1 MSETETTEA
10 PAAATAPAQTANHL
24 YLVDGSSYIF
34 RAYHR
39 LPPLTNRHGQPAGAV
54 YGYTTM
60 LWKLAGDLSRA
71 DGPTHMAVILD
82 ASEHTHRNEMYD
94 QYKAHR
100 PPPPEDLVPQF
111 PLIRVATRA
120 FSIPCIEEEGLE
132 ADDIIACYVTA
143 AAKIGWKVTIVSSDK
158 DLMQLIDE
166 DAGIDMLDT
175 MNDRRI
181 GRNEVFEKFGVPP
194 EKVGDVLAL
203 MGDSVDNVP
212 GVPGIGPKTASQLI
226 QQFGDLETVLASTDQ
241 IGKPKLKQNL
251 IDHADNA
258 RLSRELVRLVCE
270 RPLPE
275 PLDSLELKGIP
286 MEPLQEFLADQGF
299 KTLLNRLIS
308 AGSATAP
315 TGRSSSGGG
324 INDVMTAMEPKS
336 KGPAPAEQIE
346 VDRSKYETVT
356 DEAALDRWIAE
367 AKAQGFVALDTE
379 TDCIDC
385 IIAKLAGVS
394 LATAPNRACYIPVGH
409 SGADLYSDAPSQ
421 LPEALVLEKLKPLLE
436 DASVLKIGHNLK
448 YDWVMFDK
456 AGICVAPVDDTMV
469 MSFDL
474 DAGRSFGHGLEELAK
489 LHFDHECIPFK
500 QLCGTGQKQITF
512 DKVPLPQATE
522 YAAEDADIALRLW
535 LRLKPRLAQES
546 VTRIYERVDKPLVPV
561 IARMERRG
569 IRVNRDYLA
578 RLSAEFSR
586 DIQALEEKI
595 YEAACGPFTIGSP
608 QQLGDVLYGRLG
620 LKGGRKGKSGHYST
634 DVNELER
641 LAAEG
646 VPCATLVLDWRQ
658 LTKLR
663 STYTDALQAVINP
676 DTGRVHTSFSL
687 TGAQTGRL
695 SSNDPNLQNIP
706 IRTEVGRK
714 IRDAFVAD
722 PGHKILSADYSQI
735 ELRLAAH
742 MADVPQLKDAFR
754 AGEDIHN
761 ITAEELFGTVDRD
774 TRGKAKTV
782 NFAIL
787 YGISSW
793 GLAGRLG
800 VSKEEGK
807 AIIDRYFERFPG
819 IRAYI
824 HGTLAFAREHGFTR
838 TLFGRKT
845 HFEPNIRSP
854 NPSIRGGAERAAIN
868 APIQGTSAD
877 LIKRAMARMDGALAE
892 AGLAD
897 VRMLLQVHDELVF
910 EVPDGREE
918 EAALVIRQVMTNA
931 AGPGQKLDVPLDVE
945 VGWGAN
951 WGAAH

>member
-1 MSETETTEA
+1 MPDAST
-10 PAAATAPAQTANHL
+10 PAAQNHL

-60 LWKLAGDLSRA
+60 LWKLADGLSKA

-120 FSIPCIEEEGLE
+120 FSNPSIEEDGLE
-132 ADDIIACYVTA
+132 ADDIISCYVTA
-143 AAKIGWKVTIVSSDK
+143 AKAAGWKVTIVSSDK

-181 GRNEVFEKFGVPP
+181 GREQVLEKFGVPP

-226 QQFGDLETVLASTDQ
+226 QTFGDLETVLASTDQ
-241 IGKPKLKQNL
+241 MTKPKLKQSL
-251 IDHADNA
+251 VDHADAA
-258 RLSRELVRLVCE
+258 RLSRELVRLVCDAN
-270 RPLPE
+270 LPE
-275 PLDSLELKGIP
+275 PLEALELKNIP
-286 MEPLQEFLADQGF
+286 KEPLAEFLADQGF
-299 KTLLNRLIS
+299 KTLHARLMS
-308 AGSATAP
+308 GTGGATQ
-315 TGRSSSGGG
+315 TGATVR
-324 INDVMTAMEPKS
+324 NDVMAALDRKPAV
-336 KGPAPAEQIE
+336 APAEPEKIE
-346 VDRSKYETVT
+346 IDRSKYETVT
-356 DEAALDRWIAE
+356 EEAALDRWIAE
-367 AKAQGFVALDTE
+367 AAAQGYVAVDTE

-385 IIAKLAGVS
+385 IMARLAGVS
-394 LATAPNRACYIPVGH
+394 LATAPNCACYIPVGH
-409 SGADLYSDAPSQ
+409 SGADLYSDAPNQ
-421 LPEALVLEKLKPLLE
+421 LPTQLVLEKLKPLLE
-436 DASVLKIGHNLK
+436 DPAVLKIGHNFK

-456 AGICVAPVDDTMV
+456 GGINVAPVDDTMV

-474 DAGRSFGHGLEELAK
+474 DAGKSFGHNLNDLAK
-489 LHFDHECIPFK
+489 AHFDHECISYK
-500 QLCGTGQKQITF
+500 SLCGTGAKQITF
-512 DKVPLPQATE
+512 DKVPLGPATE
-522 YAAEDADIALRLW
+522 YAGEDADITLRLW
-535 LRLKPRLAQES
+535 LRLKPRLAAEN
-546 VTRIYERVDKPLVPV
+546 VARVYERVDKPLVPV
-561 IARMERRG
+561 ISRMERRG
-569 IRVNRDYLA
+569 IKVDRDYLA
-578 RLSAEFSR
+578 RLSAEFGR

-608 QQLGDVLYGRLG
+608 QQLGEVLYGRLG
-620 LKGGRKGKSGHYST
+620 LKGGRKGKSGQYST

-641 LAAEG
+641 LASEG
-646 VPCATLVLDWRQ
+646 VECATLVLDWRQ
-658 LTKLR
+658 LTKLK
-663 STYTDALQAVINP
+663 STYTDALQQQINP
-676 DTGRVHTSFSL
+676 ETGRVHTSFSL

-714 IRDAFVAD
+714 IRDAFIAD
-722 PGHKILSADYSQI
+722 EGHKLLSADYSQI

-742 MADVPQLKDAFR
+742 MADVPQLKEAFR
-754 AGEDIHN
+754 SGVDIHSM
-761 ITAEELFGTVDRD
+761 TAEELFGRVDRD
-774 TRGKAKTV
+774 TRNQAKTI

-787 YGISSW
+787 YGSSAW
-793 GLAGRLG
+793 GIAGRLG
-800 VSKEEGK
+800 LPKDEGK
-807 AIIDRYFERFPG
+807 AIIDRYYERFPG
-819 IRAYI
+819 IRAFS
-824 HGTLAFAREHGFTR
+824 HATLAFAREHGFTR

-877 LIKRAMARMDGALAE
+877 LIKRAMGRMDEELAA
-892 AGLAD
+892 AGLPG
-897 VRMLLQVHDELVF
+897 VKMLLQVHDELVF
-910 EVPDGREE
+910 EVPDGQEE
-918 EAALVIRQVMTNA
+918 DAAAVISQVMANA
-931 AGPGQKLDVPLDVE
+931 AEPAMKLDVPLDVE
-945 VGWGAN
+945 VGWGAH
-951 WGAAH
+951 WGEAH

>member
-1 MSETETTEA
+1 MPDASTPT
-10 PAAATAPAQTANHL
+10 AQTSATPHL

-111 PLIRVATRA
+111 PLIRTATRA
-120 FSIPCIEEEGLE
+120 FSIPCIEEAGLE

-143 AAKIGWKVTIVSSDK
+143 ATKVGWKVTIVSSDK

-166 DAGIDMLDT
+166 DAGVDMLDT

-181 GRNEVFEKFGVPP
+181 GRNEVLEKFGVPP

-241 IGKPKLKQNL
+241 ITKPKLKQNL
-251 IDHADNA
+251 VEFAGDA

-270 RPLPE
+270 HPLPE
-275 PLDSLELKGIP
+275 PLDSLALKGIP
-286 MEPLQEFLADQGF
+286 QEPLQEFLADQGF

-308 AGSATAP
+308 GGSVPAA
-315 TGRSSSGGG
+315 GRSSSGAGY
-324 INDVMTAMEPKS
+324 NEVMASIEPK
-336 KGPAPAEQIE
+336 KLAEPEKIE
-346 VDRSKYETVT
+346 VDRSKYVTVT
-356 DEAALDRWIAE
+356 DQAELDRWIAE
-367 AKAQGFVALDTE
+367 ARAQGYVAIDTE

-385 IIAKLAGVS
+385 IIAKLAGIS
-394 LATAPNRACYIPVGH
+394 LATAPNNACYIPVGH
-409 SGADLYSDAPSQ
+409 SGADLYSDAPNQ
-421 LPEALVLEKLKPLLE
+421 LALDLVLGKLKPLLE
-436 DASVLKIGHNLK
+436 DPAVLKVGHNLK

-456 AGICVAPVDDTMV
+456 AGIDVAPIDDTMV

-474 DAGRSFGHGLEELAK
+474 DAGKSFGHGLDELAK
-489 LHFDHECIPFK
+489 AHFDHECIPFK
-500 QLCGTGQKQITF
+500 QICGSGQKQISF
-512 DKVPLPQATE
+512 DKVPLGPATE
-522 YAAEDADIALRLW
+522 YAGEDADIALRLW
-535 LRLKPRLAQES
+535 LRLKPRIAEENAAR
-546 VTRIYERVDKPLVPV
+546 VYERVDKPLVPV

-569 IRVNRDYLA
+569 IKVDRDYLA
-578 RLSAEFSR
+578 RLSHEFGHE
-586 DIQALEEKI
+586 IQALEEKI

-608 QQLGDVLYGRLG
+608 QQLGQVLYERLG
-620 LKGGRKGKSGHYST
+620 LKGGRKGKSGQYST
-634 DVNELER
+634 DVTELER

-646 VPCATLVLDWRQ
+646 VSCATLVLEWRQ
-658 LTKLR
+658 LTKLK
-663 STYTDALQAVINP
+663 STYTDALQGQINAE
-676 DTGRVHTSFSL
+676 TGRVHTSFSL

-706 IRTEVGRK
+706 IRTELGRK
-714 IRDAFVAD
+714 IRDAFVAE
-722 PGHKILSADYSQI
+722 PGNKLLSADYSQI

-742 MADVPQLKDAFR
+742 MADVPQLKEAFR
-754 AGEDIHN
+754 AGADIHA
-761 ITAEELFGTVDRD
+761 ITAEELFGTVNRD
-774 TRGKAKTV
+774 TRNQAKTI

-787 YGISSW
+787 YGSSAW
-793 GLAGRLG
+793 GIAGRLG
-800 VSKEEGK
+800 LPREEGK
-807 AIIDRYFERFPG
+807 AIIDRYYERFPG
-819 IRAYI
+819 IRAFT
-824 HGTLAFAREHGFTR
+824 HSTLAFAREHGFTK

-854 NPSIRGGAERAAIN
+854 NPSIRAGAERAAAN

-877 LIKRAMARMDGALAE
+877 LIKRAMARMDDALAA
-892 AGLAD
+892 AGLSD

-918 EAALVIRQVMTNA
+918 AAAAVIRGVMANA
-931 AGPGQKLDVPLDVE
+931 AEPAMKLDVPLDVE
-945 VGWGAN
+945 VGWGAH
-951 WGAAH
+951 WGEAH

>member
-1 MSETETTEA
+1 MPDATT
-10 PAAATAPAQTANHL
+10 PAAQPEPTPHL

-39 LPPLTNRHGQPAGAV
+39 LPPLTNRHGTPAGAV

-60 LWKLAGDLSRA
+60 LWKLAGDLTRA

-120 FSIPCIEEEGLE
+120 FSIPCIEEAGLE
-132 ADDIIACYVTA
+132 ADDIITCYVTE
-143 AAKIGWKVTIVSSDK
+143 AKNAGWKVTIVSSDK

-181 GRNEVFEKFGVPP
+181 GRNEVLEKFGVPP

-241 IGKPKLKQNL
+241 IAKPKLKQSL
-251 IDHADNA
+251 IDHADAA
-258 RLSRELVRLVCE
+258 RLSRELVRLVCDA
-270 RPLPE
+270 PLPE
-275 PLDSLELKGIP
+275 PLEGFALKGIP
-286 MEPLQEFLADQGF
+286 TEPLQAFLEDMGF
-299 KTLLNRLIS
+299 KSLLNRLTG
-308 AGSATAP
+308 AGTAVP
-315 TGRSSSGGG
+315 AGRSSSGGG
-324 INDVMTAMEPKS
+324 INGVMASMEPKS
-336 KGPAPAEQIE
+336 STPAPAERQEI
-346 VDRSKYETVT
+346 DRSKYETVI
-356 DEAALDRWIAE
+356 DAAALDRWIAD
-367 AKAQGFVALDTE
+367 ATAQGYVALDTE

-385 IIAKLAGVS
+385 IIARLAGIS
-394 LATAPNRACYIPVGH
+394 LATAPNKACYIPVGH

-421 LPEALVLEKLKPLLE
+421 LSMSLVLDKLKPLLE
-436 DASVLKIGHNLK
+436 DPAVLKIGHNFK
-448 YDWVMFDK
+448 YDWIMFDK
-456 AGICVAPVDDTMV
+456 AGIDVAPVDDTMV

-474 DAGRSFGHGLEELAK
+474 DAGRSFGHGLDELAK

-500 QLCGTGQKQITF
+500 QVCGTGAKQITF

-522 YAAEDADIALRLW
+522 YAAEDADITLRLW
-535 LRLKPRLAQES
+535 LRLKPRLGQEN
-546 VTRIYERVDKPLVPV
+546 VARVYERVDKPLVAV
-561 IARMERRG
+561 IGRMERRG
-569 IRVNRDYLA
+569 VKVDREYLS
-578 RLSAEFSR
+578 RLSADFGR
-586 DIQALEEKI
+586 DIHALEEKI

-608 QQLGDVLYGRLG
+608 QQLGEVLYGRLG
-620 LKGGRKGKSGHYST
+620 LKGGRKGKSGQYST

-658 LTKLR
+658 LTKLK
-663 STYTDALQAVINP
+663 STYTDALQTQINSE
-676 DTGRVHTSFSL
+676 TGRVHTSFSL

-706 IRTEVGRK
+706 IRTEIGRK
-714 IRDAFVAD
+714 IRDAFVAA
-722 PGHKILSADYSQI
+722 PGYKLLSADYSQI

-742 MADVPQLKDAFR
+742 MADAPQLKEAFR
-754 AGEDIHN
+754 QGVDIHSL
-761 ITAEELFGTVDRD
+761 TAEELFGRVDRD
-774 TRGKAKTV
+774 TRNQAKTI

-787 YGISSW
+787 YGSSAW
-793 GLAGRLG
+793 GIAGRLG
-800 VSKEEGK
+800 VPKDEGK

-824 HGTLAFAREHGFTR
+824 HGTLAFAREHGFTT

-854 NPSIRGGAERAAIN
+854 NPSIRAGAERAAIN

-877 LIKRAMARMDGALAE
+877 LIKRAMARMDDALTE
-892 AGLAD
+892 AGLD
-897 VRMLLQVHDELVF
+897 GVKMLLQVHDELVF
-910 EVPDGREE
+910 EVPDGRED
-918 EAALVIRQVMTNA
+918 EAATVIKQVMAGA
-931 AGPGQKLDVPLDVE
+931 AEPAMTLDVPLDVE
-945 VGWGAN
+945 VGWGAH
-951 WGAAH
+951 WGEAH